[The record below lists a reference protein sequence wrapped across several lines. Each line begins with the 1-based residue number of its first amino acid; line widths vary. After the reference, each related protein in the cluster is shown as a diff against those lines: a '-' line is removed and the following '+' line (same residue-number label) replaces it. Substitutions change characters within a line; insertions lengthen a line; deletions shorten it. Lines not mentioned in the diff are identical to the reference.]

1 MKQSLTP
8 KGNKGN
14 NALKFPFFPFS
25 TSAGGKGNKGN
36 NAYRLI
42 PYSPHRI
49 AGASA

>member
-1 MKQSLTP
+1 MKQSLTRE
-8 KGNKGN
+8 GNKGN
-14 NALKFPFFPFS
+14 NAQKFLLFPFS

-49 AGASA
+49 AGV